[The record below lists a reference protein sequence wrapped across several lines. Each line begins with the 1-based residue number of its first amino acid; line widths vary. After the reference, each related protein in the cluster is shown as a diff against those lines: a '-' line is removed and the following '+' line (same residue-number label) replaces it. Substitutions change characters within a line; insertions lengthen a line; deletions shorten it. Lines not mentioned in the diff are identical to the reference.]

1 MRTLQLDDFYKYK
14 FLSGLEYNKSGSLAA
29 VIRAE
34 PDVENNGYKKNLYLI
49 DGDTVKPFI
58 TDGKVG
64 GFIWEDDEHILF
76 AANRSDAEKKRR
88 ESGDMFTA
96 YYRISVKGGEALP
109 AFTLPFTALSI
120 DKISDELFAA
130 TGAVDVNYPDFYTYD
145 ADKRKETAA
154 KYKAEADY
162 EVIDENPWW
171 FNGTGMINK
180 KRCGLFVCNVKTGE
194 VKMITPANF
203 RVGDYCEKDGVIYYA
218 GEEYTEKMADVHFI
232 YSYDTKTGRTKQ
244 LTEKPMSVSYMD
256 WVDNMLVISGSYKE
270 TYGVSQSDCL
280 YKLSFDGG
288 EPEMFLYTEQGPGN
302 SVGSDC
308 RLGGNGRFAT
318 EGDKVYFVSTV
329 VNAAHLIC
337 SDLSGKAETIIG
349 VEGTVDGFDIK
360 KGKIILVGMYDMKL
374 QEVYTFDGK
383 LHQVSHFNE
392 DILKNTYV
400 AKPNKM
406 TIKSQGYDIDGWV
419 LLPKDYD
426 RTKKYPAILDIHGGP
441 KTAYGEVFYH
451 EMQAWA
457 NMGYFVFFCN
467 PYGSDGKGN
476 EFGDLR
482 GKYGTT
488 DYLNIMDFTDRVLA
502 AYPQIDKEKVAVTG
516 GSYGGFMTN
525 WIIGHTDRFVAAATQ
540 RSISNWISFYGI
552 SDIGIMFGTD
562 QCAATVFTPEGVEKM
577 WNASPLKYVANMKTP
592 TLFIHSD
599 QDYRCPI
606 AEGYQLYTALKDKG
620 VDSRMCV
627 FHGENHELSRGGK
640 PLHRLRRL
648 TEITDWIVKYTK

>member
-120 DKISDELFAA
+120 HKISDELFAA

-171 FNGTGMINK
+171 FNGMGMINK

-244 LTEKPMSVSYMD
+244 LTKKPMSVSYMD

-270 TYGVSQSDCL
+270 TYGISQSDCL

-318 EGDKVYFVSTV
+318 DGNKVYFVSTV
-329 VNAAHLIC
+329 VNAAHLISC
-337 SDLSGKAETIIG
+337 DLSGKAETIIG

-360 KGKIILVGMYDMKL
+360 KGKIILVGM
-374 QEVYTFDGK
+374 
-383 LHQVSHFNE
+383 
-392 DILKNTYV
+392 I
-400 AKPNKM
+400 
-406 TIKSQGYDIDGWV
+406 
-419 LLPKDYD
+419 
-426 RTKKYPAILDIHGGP
+426 
-441 KTAYGEVFYH
+441 
-451 EMQAWA
+451 
-457 NMGYFVFFCN
+457 
-467 PYGSDGKGN
+467 
-476 EFGDLR
+476 
-482 GKYGTT
+482 
-488 DYLNIMDFTDRVLA
+488 
-502 AYPQIDKEKVAVTG
+502 
-516 GSYGGFMTN
+516 
-525 WIIGHTDRFVAAATQ
+525 
-540 RSISNWISFYGI
+540 
-552 SDIGIMFGTD
+552 
-562 QCAATVFTPEGVEKM
+562 
-577 WNASPLKYVANMKTP
+577 
-592 TLFIHSD
+592 
-599 QDYRCPI
+599 
-606 AEGYQLYTALKDKG
+606 
-620 VDSRMCV
+620 
-627 FHGENHELSRGGK
+627 
-640 PLHRLRRL
+640 
-648 TEITDWIVKYTK
+648 